1 MNKLSNTNVKD
12 SVVLYRHDGLGVFGN
27 LPGLQIEREKKNVI
41 KVFKKYGLSK
51 IVTRNI
57 ISIDFLYV
65 TFNLKTESYEPF
77 RKPNNEPKYIDINPN
92 DCP

>member
-1 MNKLSNTNVKD
+1 MNKLSNTIVKD

>member
-1 MNKLSNTNVKD
+1 MMDLEYLKIYLDHKS
-12 SVVLYRHDGLGVFGN
+12 SG
-27 LPGLQIEREKKNVI
+27 KKNNVI

-77 RKPNNEPKYIDINPN
+77 RKPNDEPKYIDINPN

>member
-1 MNKLSNTNVKD
+1 MNKLSNTIVKD
-12 SVVLYRHDGLGVFGN
+12 SIVLYRHDGLGVFGN